1 MKTDL
6 VQVSGILRS
15 SLAERGAG
23 PGAGCPSPDD
33 LVQLVAQG
41 LGKSFRA
48 KAMMHISNCASC
60 AQEVKSILRLSR
72 EIDKLTGKI
81 EAVQGC
87 PQPEALREQRHVA
100 PLLSRRAAVSALAG
114 LIGVAF
120 ITLAV
125 IKLADRP
132 AVRGAAGPEIRLLS
146 PRQVALP
153 SVSEIRFR
161 WKAVPKAKGYIVEL
175 FDKSLARIWRS
186 GTIPDTGIDLPA
198 EAQGSVHAGETY
210 FWRVTAVFD
219 EDSERAS
226 RLAEFSIRK

>member
-1 MKTDL
+1 MKTNL
-6 VQVSGILRS
+6 IQMSEFLHS
-15 SLAERGAG
+15 SLDERRVEPA
-23 PGAGCPSPDD
+23 AGCPSPSD
-33 LVQLVAQG
+33 LVQLVIQG
-41 LGKSFRA
+41 LGKSSRA
-48 KAMMHISNCASC
+48 KIMMHVSNCASC
-60 AQEVKSILRLSR
+60 AQEVRSILRLSR
-72 EIDKLTGKI
+72 EIDKLTGKV
-81 EAVQGC
+81 EAIQGC
-87 PQPEALREQRHVA
+87 PQPEALGERRRVA
-100 PLLSRRAAVSALAG
+100 PLLSRRAAVAALAG
-114 LIGVAF
+114 LAGVAF

-132 AVRGAAGPEIRLLS
+132 VERGMAGPQIRLLS
-146 PRQVALP
+146 PNQAVLP

-175 FDKSLARIWRS
+175 FDKSLARVWRS

-219 EDSERAS
+219 DDGERAS

>member
-1 MKTDL
+1 MKTNL
-6 VQVSGILRS
+6 IQMSEFLHS
-15 SLAERGAG
+15 SLAERRVEPA
-23 PGAGCPSPDD
+23 AGCPSPND
-33 LVQLVAQG
+33 LVKLVIQG
-41 LGKSFRA
+41 LSKSSRA
-48 KAMMHISNCASC
+48 KIMMHVSNCASC
-60 AQEVKSILRLSR
+60 AQEVKSILRLSG
-72 EIDKLTGKI
+72 EIDKLTGKV
-81 EAVQGC
+81 EAIQGC
-87 PQPEALREQRHVA
+87 PQPEALGEPRHVA
-100 PLLSRRAAVSALAG
+100 RLLNRRAAVAALAG
-114 LIGVAF
+114 LAGVAF

-132 AVRGAAGPEIRLLS
+132 ILRGAAGPQIRLLS
-146 PRQVALP
+146 PKQVVLP

-226 RLAEFSIRK
+226 RLAEFSIRR